1 MKGELIIHSEKNASS
16 SEYTNKYYSKKVAA
30 ILETNESDYEDDL
43 ADVMEDLDTD
53 FVIEDNEDKH
63 EDQDEEDNSLD

>member
-1 MKGELIIHSEKNASS
+1 MKGELIIHSEKNAAS
-16 SEYTNKYYSKKVAA
+16 SEYANKYYSKKVAA